1 MQYKKE
7 LLATYQC
14 NDLIRVGRKK
24 DGGYIISERIIN
36 ASDVFFSGGIYTD
49 WSFEQEFIK
58 KSKLKRYF
66 LIDKDTAINSQF
78 NNLLNILKNKKIK
91 LIYKFKRI
99 SHFLYNIPKF
109 LFLEDF
115 AKVIF

>member
-1 MQYKKE
+1 M
-7 LLATYQC
+7 
-14 NDLIRVGRKK
+14 RKK

-91 LIYKFKRI
+91 LFI
-99 SHFLYNIPKF
+99 SLKESLIFYIIFQEF